1 MPGHTGGHQRS
12 GYGPTGSGRAR
23 GPGGG
28 SQIGGK
34 NRDDRKSFS
43 EKLAEARAKNQRQR
57 AQVEANQARARAM
70 NEYNKATGIMT
81 KQGFLRDKF
90 GNLVRSKTQVDR
102 INEQRKREKAL
113 RDAITQ
119 NIQAQEAKQVT
130 PTQSRVSSVVD
141 RMRQDRQNLLD
152 RAKRNRITNQQL
164 NQLSKLNRDL
174 GFNRTTGMGIIE
186 SFRDTFSDPAFR
198 TGIGDLARAYS
209 RVSPLGII
217 MRNILNP
224 QFDEPEPMG
233 IGSLPD
239 FQGLQRTNMMFGPG
253 VYDFTGQRQMPMTL
267 ADASQATIGQIQRMK
282 DAGLSEDF
290 AKDQFKG
297 TEVTPEEVEGI
308 YRGTITSPTGRY
320 AII

>member
-1 MPGHTGGHQRS
+1 MPGHTGGHQAS

-34 NRDDRKSFS
+34 NRAEKKSFA

-102 INEQRKREKAL
+102 
-113 RDAITQ
+113 
-119 NIQAQEAKQVT
+119 
-130 PTQSRVSSVVD
+130 
-141 RMRQDRQNLLD
+141 MRQDRQNLLD

-164 NQLSKLNRDL
+164 NQLSKLNRNL

-198 TGIGDLARAYS
+198 AGLGNLARAYLKI
-209 RVSPLGII
+209 SPLGIV

-224 QFDEPEPMG
+224 QYDQPTG
-233 IGSLPD
+233 IQSLPD
-239 FQGLQRTNMMFGPG
+239 FQGLQRSNMMIGPG
-253 VYDFTGQRQMPMTL
+253 VYDFTQPTRMPSNMAGTIPGL
-267 ADASQATIGQIQRMK
+267 SPPTQFADASQSDINTINLMKQSMDLPDIQRYY
-282 DAGLSEDF
+282 E
-290 AKDQFKG
+290 G
-297 TEVTPEEVEGI
+297 TTVTPEEVEGI
-308 YRGTITSPTGRY
+308 YEGTITSPTGQF

>member
-1 MPGHTGGHQRS
+1 MGAKNGESDKGGFKGKRSARGASVAGEQARSRQNRGQDVGTSGKEFDEKTGFKTRS
-12 GYGPTGSGRAR
+12 G
-23 GPGGG
+23 
-28 SQIGGK
+28 
-34 NRDDRKSFS
+34 
-43 EKLAEARAKNQRQR
+43 
-57 AQVEANQARARAM
+57 
-70 NEYNKATGIMT
+70 
-81 KQGFLRDKF
+81 FLKDKY
-90 GNLVRSKTQVDR
+90 GNLVRSKRQVER
-102 INEQRKREKAL
+102 FNEQKAL
-113 RDAITQ
+113 RDAIAQ

-130 PTQSRVSSVVD
+130 PTRAGITSVMD
-141 RMRQDRQNLLD
+141 RMKRDRQNLLD
-152 RAKRNRITNQQL
+152 RAKQNRITNQQL

-224 QFDEPEPMG
+224 QFDEPEAMG

-239 FQGLQRTNMMFGPG
+239 FQGLQRSNMMIGPG
-253 VYDFTGQRQMPMTL
+253 VYDFTRPAQMPMNLARPAQMPMNL